1 MYVIENADGIAFF
14 FNATATSNW
23 WGSVTGKLMEDID
36 GAPLGLNITSGSL
49 VIGSSFWGS
58 DNDFMDGV
66 SASANGPSAYSWK
79 GTAPDM
85 ITRVANRAIAA
96 PELTTAS
103 GTRVHI
109 PMYYR
114 TVSVP
119 KAFLGKLRQIRMGQD
134 VLNRTQIS
142 NGGGVI
148 QSFLFAPTLGSV
160 ADSLAFDQG

>member
-1 MYVIENADGIAFF
+1 
-14 FNATATSNW
+14 
-23 WGSVTGKLMEDID
+23 
-36 GAPLGLNITSGSL
+36 
-49 VIGSSFWGS
+49 
-58 DNDFMDGV
+58 
-66 SASANGPSAYSWK
+66 
-79 GTAPDM
+79 
-85 ITRVANRAIAA
+85 
-96 PELTTAS
+96 
-103 GTRVHI
+103 
-109 PMYYR
+109 MYYR